1 MSSILTSLQQSLR
14 ALARPRMAL
23 LIFLPPVLSFVF
35 LFALFV
41 SFWAGWISGLTGF
54 FSSLT
59 AVNWMTTL
67 TGLTDFAY
75 WCSVV
80 FLILLFIPMVFLFAV
95 LMTSLFVMPIVLK
108 WVGEVDFRGL
118 QKKKG
123 GSLLGSIWNT
133 LSATVIFVILFLV
146 TLPLWFLPGLQIVV
160 PLILA
165 SWLNKKVFLYD
176 VLQDYASK
184 EERHLIEQKSSKDLY
199 GLGLLLGLLS
209 YIPLAFFFVPVLLAL
224 SYTYYCLNALQSL
237 RKGES

>member
-1 MSSILTSLQQSLR
+1 MNSILTSLHQSLK

-41 SFWAGWISGLTGF
+41 SFWPAWISGLTGF

-59 AVNWMTTL
+59 AVSWMTSI

-95 LMTSLFVMPIVLK
+95 VMTSLFVMPIVLK
-108 WVGEVDFRGL
+108 WVGDVDFRGL
-118 QKKKG
+118 EKKKG
-123 GSLLGSIWNT
+123 GTLIGSVWNT
-133 LSATVIFVILFLV
+133 LSATLIFLMLFVV

-160 PLILA
+160 PLMLA

-184 EERHLIEQKSSKDLY
+184 DERHLIAARNSKALY